1 MYPLGGPGNVPP
13 RTPGRTL
20 IHQEPYMSDL
30 ATTAGAAPQGGSL
43 LEKKMK
49 KSPAW
54 LSVVV
59 ILIAL
64 VGGLGYV
71 GFHLVGDLGH
81 VTLGSTWPY
90 LLLGT
95 ALFIALA
102 FEFVNGFHDTAN
114 AVATVIYTHSLEP
127 NIAVV
132 WSGLCNLVGV
142 LTSAG
147 TVAFTII

>member
-13 RTPGRTL
+13 RTPGCTL

-43 LEKKMK
+43 LDKKMK

-71 GFHLVGDLGH
+71 GFHIVGDLGH

-102 FEFVNGFHDTAN
+102 F
-114 AVATVIYTHSLEP
+114 
-127 NIAVV
+127 
-132 WSGLCNLVGV
+132 
-142 LTSAG
+142 
-147 TVAFTII
+147 